1 MDPIFPTNEPNSNST
16 LCVAACSAPEVEQ
29 LASTSPP
36 PTPSRARHAT
46 AATRSGLG
54 RRARGTTP
62 PSEICPPAAAMAS
75 AHEEAAAWSEE
86 AARRVWGGAVPLQV
100 HLHDAD
106 VTALPPPP
114 PFLVCHTPPP
124 SPPSE
129 RTGCCCCPLVAVGVR
144 RTSAELAPSS
154 KLRRFVSKNYW
165 SPYSILECLAWL

>member
-1 MDPIFPTNEPNSNST
+1 MLRSVKGHLPLALPHQTNEPNSNST

-36 PTPSRARHAT
+36 PSPSRARHAT

-54 RRARGTTP
+54 RRARGTAP

-86 AARRVWGGAVPLQV
+86 AARLVWGGAVPLQV

-129 RTGCCCCPLVAVGVR
+129 RTGCCCCCPLVASVSGVGPKNFN
-144 RTSAELAPSS
+144 RTGAVVQVEALC
-154 KLRRFVSKNYW
+154 F
-165 SPYSILECLAWL
+165 

>member
-1 MDPIFPTNEPNSNST
+1 VFRSGKGHLPLALPHRTNPTPTQLNPVP
-16 LCVAACSAPEVEQ
+16 CACSAPEVEQ

-36 PTPSRARHAT
+36 PSPSRARHAT

-54 RRARGTTP
+54 RRARGTAP

-86 AARRVWGGAVPLQV
+86 AARLVWGGAVQLQV

-114 PFLVCHTPPP
+114 PFLVCHTPLPR

-129 RTGCCCCPLVAVGVR
+129 GTGCCCCCPLVASVSGVGPKNFN
-144 RTSAELAPSS
+144 RTGAVVQVEALC
-154 KLRRFVSKNYW
+154 F
-165 SPYSILECLAWL
+165 